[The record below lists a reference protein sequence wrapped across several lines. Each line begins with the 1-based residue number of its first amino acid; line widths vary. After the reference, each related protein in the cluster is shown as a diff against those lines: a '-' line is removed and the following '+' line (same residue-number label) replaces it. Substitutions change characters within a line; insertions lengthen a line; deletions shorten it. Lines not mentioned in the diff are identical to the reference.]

1 MKMHEN
7 ERLGT
12 YQVKKNLEKDW
23 KSLEKRFKVRED
35 DLGGEKTEV
44 SRERSRENEV
54 RIAQNKY
61 IDPQ

>member
-1 MKMHEN
+1 MHKN

-12 YQVKKNLEKDW
+12 YQVNKNLEKAW
-23 KSLEKRFKVRED
+23 KSLEKWFGVKES
-35 DLGGEKTEV
+35 DLEGEKTEV
-44 SRERSRENEV
+44 SRENEV